1 MLPLRLEI
9 RNFLAYR
16 APDALVFDGIRLAC
30 LTGANGAGKS
40 SLLDAITWALWG
52 EARANADD
60 LIHQGQSE
68 MLVALKFEQDG
79 LIFEVIRRR
88 GRRKSSGTTELEFYA
103 ILENGERIARSEAS
117 VRATQAAIDALLRLD
132 YETFTRSAFLKQG
145 GADAFTKLSPADRKK
160 TLAKILGLDRFERY
174 EASAKARSQTL
185 NGTID
190 RLLDDI
196 ANTERELASEPAKR
210 AALDAAEAAYADA
223 DAALIDAE
231 KRLAEVQSAP
241 DLYQAALASKAAHEK
256 RRAELERDLSAARVD
271 AERAAVRVRAAQGLI
286 DAAEEIEAGFAA
298 YQTAIQTE
306 KDLATRLSALR
317 EVDERINVCE
327 REIAAA
333 LSALQAD
340 AARLTAQIE
349 GLRRQIDAAQP
360 EKLAALEADA
370 AALERAEAEREALNL
385 KLTTLEAE
393 SAALK
398 ARNDALD
405 NERTRLRRR
414 LKSLQQIQG
423 GECPECGQP
432 LTDEHRDAM
441 IAAITEEG
449 VGYKNESEA
458 NKARLTALVE
468 ETAATDAAL
477 KALRA
482 EIRRLMRIKE
492 DAAKLSQQ
500 AETAAAAARELTAAQ
515 VDLDALSARIDT
527 GDFAHD
533 ARAALDAARVERAAI
548 GYDDALHEQMRADLE
563 RLNGYQQRHFELSAA
578 RAALPAYQADLA
590 SAEERIARAES
601 AAAEVDAALIAV
613 ESDLAA
619 LAALVETFKARDAEV
634 NRLRAATRD
643 ARDRVTIARQE
654 LNALMALRSV
664 LDKQRGD
671 LAATREEKAIY
682 DELQFAFSKKGIPAM
697 IIETAIPELE
707 AAANDLLGRMTNG
720 RMSLKLETQRE
731 KKSSDG
737 VIETLDIQIA
747 DELGTRRYELFSGG
761 ESFRIDFALRIALSQ
776 LLARRAG
783 AQLQTLFID
792 EGFGTQDD
800 DGRDRL
806 IEAITAIQD
815 EFNLILV
822 ITHIEELRDSFPV
835 HILIDKV
842 RGDGSRIR
850 VL

>member
-16 APDALVFDGIRLAC
+16 VPDALVFDGIRLAC

-60 LIHQGQSE
+60 LIHQGQTE
-68 MLVALKFEQDG
+68 MRVALKFVQDDM
-79 LIFEVIRRR
+79 IYEVIRRR
-88 GRRKSSGTTELEFYA
+88 GRRKTSGTTELEFYA
-103 ILENGERIARSEAS
+103 ILENGERISRSEAS
-117 VRATQAAIDALLRLD
+117 VRATQASIDALLRLD

-160 TLAKILGLDRFERY
+160 TLTKILRLDRFEGY
-174 EASAKARSQTL
+174 ESSAKRRANTL
-185 NGTID
+185 NGVIA

-196 ANTERELASEPAKR
+196 AETERELASEPVKR
-210 AALDAAEAAYADA
+210 AELAAAEAAYADA
-223 DAALIDAE
+223 EAALIDAE
-231 KRLAEVQSAP
+231 RRLAEVQSAP
-241 DLYQAALASKAAHEK
+241 DLYQAATASKAAHEK
-256 RRAELERDLSAARVD
+256 RRAELERDLSAARAD
-271 AERAAVRVRAAQGLI
+271 AERAAVRVRAAQALI
-286 DAAEEIEAGFAA
+286 DSADEIEAGFAA

-306 KDLATRLSALR
+306 KDLASRLTALR
-317 EVDERINVCE
+317 EVDERINAFE

-333 LSALQAD
+333 QSALQAD
-340 AARLTAQIE
+340 AAGLTTQIDA
-349 GLRRQIDAAQP
+349 LRRQIAAAQP

-370 AALERAEAEREALNL
+370 AALETAEAEREALNQ
-385 KLTTLEAE
+385 AD
-393 SAALK
+393 
-398 ARNDALD
+398 DALQAEFVALRTQ
-405 NERTRLRRR
+405 NEALDREVKRLRKRYD
-414 LKSLQQIQG
+414 SLRKITG
-423 GECPECGQP
+423 VCPECGQP
-432 LTDEHRDAM
+432 LTDEHRDSMLAE
-441 IAAITEEG
+441 TKEEG
-449 VGYKNESEA
+449 ERLKAEIEA
-458 NKARLTALVE
+458 NAARIIAIAVE
-468 ETAATDAAL
+468 REANAAQTET
-477 KALRA
+477 LRT
-482 EIRRLMRIKE
+482 EIRRLMRVRE

-500 AETAAAAARELTAAQ
+500 AENAAAAERELAAASA
-515 VDLDALSARIDT
+515 DLDALRARIDG
-527 GDFAHD
+527 GDFAQD
-533 ARAALDAARVERAAI
+533 ARAALAAVRAERAAI
-548 GYDDALHEQMRADLE
+548 GYDDALHEQMRADLD
-563 RLNGYQQRHFELSAA
+563 RLHGYQQRHFELSAA
-578 RAALPAYQADLA
+578 RAALPAHQADLA
-590 SAEERIARAES
+590 SADERIARAES
-601 AAAEVDAALIAV
+601 ATADIDAALIAL

-634 NRLRAATRD
+634 NRLRAAARD
-643 ARDRVTIARQE
+643 VRDRVTITRQE
-654 LNALMALRSV
+654 LNALTALRAV

-671 LAATREEKAIY
+671 LAAAREEKAVY

-761 ESFRIDFALRIALSQ
+761 ESFRIDFALRVALSQ

-835 HILIDKV
+835 HILIDKL

-850 VL
+850 LV

>member
-16 APDALVFDGIRLAC
+16 APDPLVFDGIRLAC

-68 MLVALKFEQDG
+68 MRVALKFEQDG
-79 LIFEVIRRR
+79 LIYEVVRRR

-103 ILENGERIARSEAS
+103 ILGNGERLSRSEAS

-160 TLAKILGLDRFERY
+160 TLTKILGLDRFESY
-174 EASAKARSQTL
+174 EASAKARANAL
-185 NGTID
+185 NAAIG
-190 RLLDDI
+190 RLHDEI
-196 ANTERELASEPAKR
+196 ANTERELASEPSKR
-210 AALDAAEAAYADA
+210 AALAAAEAACADA
-223 DAALIDAE
+223 DAALTDAE

-256 RRAELERDLSAARVD
+256 RRAELERDLSAARAD
-271 AERAAVRVRAAQGLI
+271 AERAAVRVRAAQSLI
-286 DAAEEIEAGFAA
+286 DSADEIEAGFAA

-306 KDLATRLSALR
+306 KDLASRLTMLR
-317 EVDERINVCE
+317 EVDERINTCE
-327 REIAAA
+327 RAIAAA
-333 LSALQAD
+333 QSALQAD
-340 AARLTAQIE
+340 AARLSAQID
-349 GLRRQIDAAQP
+349 GLRQQIAAAQP
-360 EKLAALEADA
+360 EKLAALQAES
-370 AALERAEAEREALNL
+370 AALERAEAEREALNA

-398 ARNDALD
+398 ARNDALET
-405 NERTRLRRR
+405 ERARLRKR
-414 LKSLQQIQG
+414 LKSLQQITG
-423 GECPECGQP
+423 GVCPECGQP
-432 LTDEHRDAM
+432 LTNEHRDAM

-449 VGYKNESEA
+449 VGCKREMEA
-458 NKARLTALVE
+458 NAVRLSALAA
-468 ETAATDAAL
+468 ETAATESAL
-477 KALRA
+477 NTLRA
-482 EIRRLMRIKE
+482 EIRRLLRVKE

-500 AETAAAAARELTAAQ
+500 AETAAAAARELAAARA
-515 VDLDALSARIDT
+515 DLDALRSRIDT

-533 ARAALDAARVERAAI
+533 ARAALDAARADRAEI
-548 GYDDALHEQMRADLE
+548 GYDDALHQRMRADLE
-563 RLNGYQQRHFELSAA
+563 RLHGYQQRHFELSAA
-578 RAALPAYQADLA
+578 RAALPAHQADLA
-590 SAEERIARAES
+590 AAQERIARAES
-601 AAAEVDAALIAV
+601 AAADIEKALTAL
-613 ESDLAA
+613 ETDLVT
-619 LAALVETFKARDAEV
+619 LAALVETFKAREAEV
-634 NRLRAATRD
+634 SRLRAAARD

-654 LNALMALRSV
+654 LSALTALRSV
-664 LDKQRGD
+664 LDRQRGEQ
-671 LAATREEKAIY
+671 AAAREEKAVY

-737 VIETLDIQIA
+737 VIETLDIHIA

-761 ESFRIDFALRIALSQ
+761 ESFRIDFALRVALSQ

-783 AQLQTLFID
+783 ARLRTLFID

-815 EFNLILV
+815 EFDLILV

-835 HILIDKV
+835 HILIEKL